1 MLRVS
6 TEFLFVLVVL
16 LPPLTFG
23 DLEEADVSMELITDS
38 SPCSATCGLGLKTQT
53 LCRMKAVEE
62 DVRTEEAAIVSE
74 ACRVR
79 SVQCLQSWQCGLQTL
94 TATAGQRVEI
104 DCLGEV
110 MKTKGRFSWRVT
122 WRHTRGI
129 ITSDDSLFAHWK
141 TLYLDRVILDPV
153 REEDAGTYR
162 CEVQDASYR
171 RVKRAYWGIRVLPV
185 GVVNLDYESSLSQ
198 WDQPGKQHKQTSLRV
213 HHMVVLS
220 VGIAVVV
227 VLALLGLCLCYR
239 GGGSRKGSG

>member
-62 DVRTEEAAIVSE
+62 DVRTEE
-74 ACRVR
+74 
-79 SVQCLQSWQCGLQTL
+79 CLQSWQCGLQTL

-198 WDQPGKQHKQTSLRV
+198 WDHRLLSCSFCVRV
-213 HHMVVLS
+213 CAQVVLS